1 MARPTVPPTCWKN
14 VRLLVAVPSRA
25 TGTPFWTIRVK
36 TANVGPTPRPVTNI
50 QPHRTGSGVV
60 ASRWLSMNS
69 PIAMTV
75 KAPKIS
81 MPIASVRLT
90 IWPEATALMI
100 RPPSKG
106 RIW

>member
-50 QPHRTGSGVV
+50 QPHRIGSGVF

-81 MPIASVRLT
+81 
-90 IWPEATALMI
+90 I
-100 RPPSKG
+100 R
-106 RIW
+106 